1 MTYPPLDS
9 FTEALD
15 KLTDK
20 IKTKYP
26 SLQQWETYMIA
37 TGMINAITRL
47 MDDPYIE
54 KHLSNVVSQF
64 KSNND

>member
-1 MTYPPLDS
+1 MIHPELDS
-9 FTEALD
+9 FTEAID

-37 TGMINAITRL
+37 TGMVNAITRL

-54 KHLSNVVSQF
+54 KQISDVVVKFNSN
-64 KSNND
+64 D